1 MEKPIDKLFPY
12 VCPSCGGRLETDD
25 NRKLMICKSCGN
37 AYDYDYFCE
46 ENLIKAADKALAH
59 KNYSAARDMYS
70 FMLDKEP
77 SNVKALRGLILSNNQ
92 VNRLYDITQKMKDG
106 TFLIATFDLKKYR
119 NDCGP
124 ESTGFFDKTDKVL
137 SLYKEYLDLKK
148 AGKNLQTEAD
158 AAEPESSGNDGGFF
172 YYASDETLKKTVRAS
187 LITIVVLGIF
197 AFAFG
202 VEHFA
207 PAWLIAMLVTVMI
220 VAAFIIMISSL
231 ELHSRKRKK
240 NNQALSEAD
249 MINARIEENKG
260 EMDRI
265 IREIND
271 VFKDMNL
278 IE

>member
-1 MEKPIDKLFPY
+1 M
-12 VCPSCGGRLETDD
+12 ETDD

-106 TFLIATFDLKKYR
+106 TFIIATFDLKKYR
-119 NDCGP
+119 NDLWP
-124 ESTGFFDKTDKVL
+124 ESLGFFDKTDKVL

-158 AAEPESSGNDGGFF
+158 AAEPENSGNDGGFF
-172 YYASDETLKKTVRAS
+172 YYASDEALKKTVRAS
-187 LITIVVLGIF
+187 LITLVVLGIF

-202 VEHFA
+202 IEHFA
-207 PAWLIAMLVTVMI
+207 PVWLIAMLVTAMI
-220 VAAFIIMISSL
+220 VAAFIILISSL
-231 ELHSRKRKK
+231 ELHSRKRKDK
-240 NNQALSEAD
+240 NQALSEAD
-249 MINARIEENKG
+249 MINAKIEENKG

-271 VFKDMNL
+271 VFKEMNL